1 MNALVYVDIDQGI
14 HKGKNESCS
23 KWKTKKT
30 TWVFFLYKYRKFWSF
45 SSEFKLERKT
55 LILEVCFRRYLT
67 VVLLIMQRKF
77 WRQGLMTGHTHLNPS
92 KKELY
97 VVCEGADVL
106 NHHFLLVLVI
116 VERSQFTFF
125 VLRILEENKRAS
137 SLKRNTKDYS
147 WQNQI
152 RIRCLNIDTP
162 AVDDIIF
169 NELLNLITQLC
180 LPLHIVVLHTI
191 LEFWI

>member
-1 MNALVYVDIDQGI
+1 
-14 HKGKNESCS
+14 
-23 KWKTKKT
+23 
-30 TWVFFLYKYRKFWSF
+30 
-45 SSEFKLERKT
+45 
-55 LILEVCFRRYLT
+55 
-67 VVLLIMQRKF
+67 
-77 WRQGLMTGHTHLNPS
+77 MTGHTHLNPS

-180 LPLHIVVLHTI
+180 LYIQIQNSKNLYKSIHTFCIVPGLPALFGAFGLWCTTQVIALIIDSQFFSWH
-191 LEFWI
+191 